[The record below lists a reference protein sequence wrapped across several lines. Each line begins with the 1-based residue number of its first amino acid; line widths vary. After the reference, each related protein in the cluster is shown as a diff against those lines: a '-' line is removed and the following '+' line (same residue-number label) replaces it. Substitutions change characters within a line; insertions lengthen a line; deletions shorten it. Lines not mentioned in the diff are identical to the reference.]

1 METTDTIAETTKAD
15 VAQLPPAPR
24 RLSRLTVLIPAYN
37 ESASIEDTV
46 RSLQNQTL
54 PPEEIF
60 VIDDCSSD
68 DTGERARR
76 LGVTVLRPP
85 QNTGTKAGA
94 QNYGLRR
101 VRTEFTMA
109 VDADTMLAPDAI
121 EKLMAALDSPNI
133 AAACGFVLPRYVRTI
148 WERGR
153 YIEYLFAFSFF
164 KQVQDYYDRPLI
176 SSGCFSAYRTEIL
189 RQNEGWST
197 RTMAEDMDLT
207 WNFYHA
213 GHGVRFI
220 PGAICYPIEPQTYA
234 FMSKQLKR
242 WSHGFVQN
250 LKLHWRE
257 LLDEP
262 YLRAMI
268 VVSVWDAFVA
278 SAFFLVLLPILAIF
292 VHPIFLLCYAID
304 LPAVAVPVL
313 VKGYQR
319 GEVGRVLASL
329 PSFFVLRVV
338 NAVFLLSAAWRELV
352 MRKPLLVYEKGH

>member
-1 METTDTIAETTKAD
+1 METIAYRTKAN
-15 VAQLPPAPR
+15 VVRPRRAPR
-24 RLSRLTVLIPAYN
+24 RGSRLTVLVPAYN
-37 ESASIEDTV
+37 ESASIEDTI
-46 RSLQNQTL
+46 RSMQNQTL
-54 PPEEIF
+54 PPEEVI

-68 DTGERARR
+68 DTGARARR

-94 QNYGLRR
+94 QNYGLHR

-109 VDADTMLAPDAI
+109 VDADTVLAPDAI

-164 KQVQDYYDRPLI
+164 KQVQDYYDHPLI

-189 RQNEGWST
+189 RENGGWST

-207 WNFYHA
+207 WNFYYA

-220 PGAICYPIEPQTYA
+220 PGAICYPIEPQTYG

-262 YLRAMI
+262 YLRTMI
-268 VVSVWDAFVA
+268 AVSVWDAFIA
-278 SAFFLVLLPILAIF
+278 SAVFLLLLPILAIF
-292 VHPIFLLCYAID
+292 VHPIFLLWYAID

-319 GEVGRVLASL
+319 REVGRVLASL
-329 PSFFVLRVV
+329 PSFFVLRLV
-338 NAVFLLSAAWRELV
+338 NAVFLLRAAWQELI

>member
-250 LKLHWRE
+250 LKLHWRD

-262 YLRAMI
+262 YLRTMI
-268 VVSVWDAFVA
+268 AVSVWDAFIA
-278 SAFFLVLLPILAIF
+278 SAVFLVLLPLLAIF
-292 VHPIFLLCYAID
+292 VSPWFLLGFALD

-319 GEVGRVLASL
+319 REVGRVLASL
-329 PSFFVLRVV
+329 PSFFVLRLV
-338 NAVFLLSAAWRELV
+338 NAVFLLRAAWQELI